1 MSVCK
6 LIVVIIVLRT
16 FPVKHYSYMK
26 KPLIQFS
33 IALIMALGCVACGGR
48 ATSVSSAQTARL
60 RVVNGSWYVPGSMNV
75 LVDGT
80 TVASNIPYPMCVN
93 EVCQTLSAYVSVK
106 SGGVDFVVEA
116 AGSTTNL
123 VPQFQKLNL
132 APNTHNTLI
141 VVGTVSG
148 TPVGGYL
155 FLDDDA
161 PAANSVKLR
170 IAHADPSF
178 AGALAAF
185 VLPHGTPASGTPTS
199 RGEQFL
205 NWDAPEAVNVLY
217 VEGELP
223 AAQVQERWRQIIGP
237 TNGRARLVTIDK
249 QKRKTITSLA
259 SPAGMERLEMTVREL
274 ESEGFKTE
282 VLFLD

>member
-33 IALIMALGCVACGGR
+33 IALIMALGCVACGGG

-185 VLPHGTPASGTPTS
+185 VLPHGTPASGTPTIS
-199 RGEQFL
+199 NVMLGSASSYLTL
-205 NWDAPEAVNVLY
+205 NPGSYDETFTVGCFTGSNCISV
-217 VEGELP
+217 
-223 AAQVQERWRQIIGP
+223 GP
-237 TNGRARLVTIDK
+237 TTFAANLNVTVYLLNQGSSHRPLVLQDN
-249 QKRKTITSLA
+249 
-259 SPAGMERLEMTVREL
+259 
-274 ESEGFKTE
+274 
-282 VLFLD
+282 